1 VRPVP
6 GRRGL
11 CRFTLALS
19 ALLWSVIGPG
29 AAWAL
34 DARVQA
40 MGDRFVAAVPQDW
53 RAELGSWSYLDVVA
67 CFTTGTTCYGSNPSS
82 PYGFP
87 DFGTGMDFRM
97 GPNEAVVVFMRTP
110 PEMRYYAFTQYLFS
124 RSTSSKPFLFASM
137 SDSLNQRRFRTL
149 RSSAPGTNLFDEY
162 AVLVWTADL
171 NTAAGVR
178 SLLAR
183 QKITESEVNFIPM
196 PIGLPLFMGLGEADD
211 TFTLL
216 MRTAL
221 PTVQSKLDAYITEK
235 PFFVV
240 RVGPS
245 AVRTVNPAPTI
256 GFAEEVTGVA
266 EDPALAN
273 VLASLVADIR
283 RNYTGRFSFKAQRV
297 VYSPRVGWDCMA
309 DDADCGGGENH
320 DALYSQDLNAPLT
333 VRKLTDVVIVAG
345 VNHQRTGKA
354 DYINHAVVDPVKT
367 TGIVAVD
374 DPLLTKQSALFHAGV
389 TSPRDPRV
397 RSYDKLYAYAISYNC
412 NGLSFCLQIPAPTPE
427 NPIGL
432 APGAP
437 FDLWGRSYVEPSSGV
452 RPDPSEIVRHQ
463 VLVGTSP

>member
-1 VRPVP
+1 M
-6 GRRGL
+6 GARRGL
-11 CRFTLALS
+11 SRFLVALA
-19 ALLWSVIGPG
+19 ALTGWMVGPG
-29 AAWAL
+29 VAWAL

-40 MGDRFVAAVPQDW
+40 MGDRFVAAVPAEW
-53 RAELGSWSYLDVVA
+53 RAEVGSWSYLDVEA

-97 GPNEAVVVFMRTP
+97 APNEAVVVFMRTP

-124 RSTSSKPFLFASM
+124 RSTSSKPFLFASL
-137 SDSLNQRRFRTL
+137 SDSLNHRRFRTL
-149 RSSAPGTNLFDEY
+149 GATAPGTSLYDQY
-162 AVLVWTADL
+162 AVLVWAADL

-183 QKITESEVNFIPM
+183 QKIAESEVNFIPM
-196 PIGLPLFMGLGEADD
+196 PVGLPLFMGLGEADD

-221 PTVQSKLDAYITEK
+221 PTSQAGLDAYIAEK
-235 PFFVV
+235 PFYVV
-240 RVGPS
+240 RVGPRAS
-245 AVRTVNPAPTI
+245 RPVNPAPTT
-256 GFAEEVTGVA
+256 GFAEEITGVA
-266 EDPALAN
+266 EDPALATALN
-273 VLASLVADIR
+273 SLVADIKR
-283 RNYTGRFSFKAQRV
+283 KYAGRFSFKAQRV

-309 DDADCGGGENH
+309 DEADCPGGDNH
-320 DALYSQDLNAPLT
+320 DALYSKDLMAPLT
-333 VRKLTDVVIVAG
+333 VGKLTDVVIVAG

-354 DYINHAVVDPVKT
+354 DYINHAVVDPAKT
-367 TGIVAVD
+367 TGIVAID
-374 DPLLTKQSALFHAGV
+374 DPLLTRQSALFHAGV

-397 RSYDKLYAYAISYNC
+397 KTYDKLYAYAVSYDC
-412 NGLSFCLQIPAPTPE
+412 NGLSFCLQIPAPTAQ
-427 NPIGL
+427 NPVGL

-437 FDLWGRSYVEPSSGV
+437 FELWGRAYVEPRSGV